1 MRVLLPALLTAPDPA
16 EELDVEAA
24 TVRDLLE
31 AVAAARRPL
40 ASRLLYEGRPLV
52 TVILNGA
59 VLAPQVAMTTTLD
72 EGDRV
77 ELMPPV
83 AGG

>member
-1 MRVLLPALLTAPDPA
+1 VRVLLPAPLTAPDPA
-16 EELDVEAA
+16 EELDVATA
-24 TVRDLLE
+24 TVRDLLD
-31 AVAAARRPL
+31 AVAVARPQL
-40 ASRLLYEGRPLV
+40 AGRLLYEGRPLV
-52 TVILNGA
+52 SVVLNGA
-59 VLAPQVAMTTTLD
+59 VLAPQAAMETALA